1 MVSTRQLTYFVA
13 LHECR
18 HFGRAAEKCHVS
30 QPSLSTQVR
39 DLELELGA
47 DLVERRGRGV
57 VITPLGEAVAEKARL
72 ILAEIQAMKD
82 LARGHAADG
91 LSGVV
96 HLGLNRTL
104 GPYIVPLVMTEVKAA
119 FAACQLVP
127 REEHPDDAL
136 AMLRQGDL
144 DAVVAA
150 QPFDDRDLTVVPL
163 FDEPVLVALP
173 AGHPLAAHDAV
184 TGPALAGERLLLLAR
199 GHRMRAMAFDLA
211 RDFGAV
217 PADDIEGSS
226 LGMLRQMVAVRQ
238 GLTLMPGFYALSEGC
253 FDPKVAVRPL
263 DPPRSRRVALAWRSR
278 NPRGAGL
285 ARLAEIIATAGQAAL
300 NRLPEALASDPAN
313 SVPILPRFHTSA
325 N

>member
-1 MVSTRQLTYFVA
+1 MVSTRQLIYFSA

-39 DLELELGA
+39 ELELELGA

-57 VITPLGEAVAEKARL
+57 TITPLGEAVAEKARQ
-72 ILAEIQAMKD
+72 ILAEIEAMKE
-82 LARGHAADG
+82 LARGHAADR
-91 LSGVV
+91 LAGVV

-104 GPYIVPLVMTEVKAA
+104 GPYIVPLVMTDVKAA
-119 FAACQLVP
+119 FPACQLVP

-150 QPFDDRDLTVVPL
+150 QPFDDRDLTVRPL
-163 FDEPVLVALP
+163 FEEPVLVALP
-173 AGHPLAAHDAV
+173 ADHPIAAKQALR
-184 TGPALAGERLLLLAR
+184 GPELAGERLLLLAR

-253 FDPKVAVRPL
+253 FDPNVAVRPF
-263 DPPRSRRVALAWRSR
+263 DPPRSRRVALAWRARS
-278 NPRGAGL
+278 PRAAGL
-285 ARLAEIIATAGQAAL
+285 ARLAEIIGAAGRAAL
-300 NRLPEALASDPAN
+300 DRLPDALARDPAN
-313 SVPILPRFHTSA
+313 AVAPQPRFHTSA